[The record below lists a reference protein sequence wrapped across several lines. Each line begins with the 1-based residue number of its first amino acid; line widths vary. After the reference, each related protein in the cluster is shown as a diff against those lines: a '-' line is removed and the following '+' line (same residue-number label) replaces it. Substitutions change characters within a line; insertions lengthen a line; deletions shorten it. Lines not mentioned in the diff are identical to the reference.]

1 MLAPAV
7 VYCLL
12 AFLLGGIPF
21 GYVIG
26 RLVLRDDIRRHG
38 SGNIGA
44 TNVWRVLGWKCGV
57 SVLLLDALKG
67 LLPTALSEIVVRAA
81 GHTPPEWLMVAAGL
95 SAIAGHMFPV
105 WLRFHGGKG
114 VATAL
119 GVVLVISPKAS
130 GFSLAAFLVVMLAS
144 RMVSLS
150 SIVAALAYAGAHL
163 WLQGDAAWTTRGL
176 PATVFALVV
185 PALIIWRHRGN
196 IRRILNGTE
205 SRFGRSAKPPDES
218 TPGR

>member
-1 MLAPAV
+1 MLVPGIA
-7 VYCLL
+7 YCLL

-21 GYVIG
+21 GYLVG
-26 RLVLRDDIRRHG
+26 RLVLGDDIRSYG

-67 LLPTALSEIVVRAA
+67 LLPTAMSEVTLRSTGCV
-81 GHTPPEWLMVAAGL
+81 PPDWLMVAAGL
-95 SAIAGHMFPV
+95 SAIVGHMFPV
-105 WLRFHGGKG
+105 WLRFRGGKG

-119 GVVLVISPKAS
+119 GVVLVISPKSS
-130 GFSLAAFLVVMLAS
+130 GFALLAFLLAMVAS

-150 SIVAALAYAGAHL
+150 SILAALAYAASHL
-163 WLQGDAAWTTRGL
+163 WLRGQSAWTAQGL
-176 PATVFALVV
+176 PATLFALIV
-185 PALIIWRHRGN
+185 PAMIIWRHRGN

-205 SRFGRSAKPPDES
+205 SRFGRSSRPPTSSPPDS
-218 TPGR
+218 

>member
-1 MLAPAV
+1 MLLPAV
-7 VYCLL
+7 VCCLL
-12 AFLLGGIPF
+12 AFLIGGIPF
-21 GYVIG
+21 GYVTG
-26 RLVLRDDIRRHG
+26 RLMLNDDIRRHG

-57 SVLLLDALKG
+57 IVLLLDACKG
-67 LLPTALSEIVVRAA
+67 LLPTALSEISVRAA
-81 GHTPPEWLMVAAGL
+81 GYAPPEWLMVAAGL

-105 WLRFHGGKG
+105 WLNFHGGKG

-119 GVVLVISPKAS
+119 GVVLVISPKSS
-130 GFSLAAFLVVMLAS
+130 GVSLVAFILVMLAS

-163 WLQGDAAWTTRGL
+163 WLRGESAWTLRAL
-176 PATVFALVV
+176 PATVFSLVV

-205 SRFGRSAKPPDES
+205 SRFGRSAKPPD
-218 TPGR
+218 PPAAGP

>member
-1 MLAPAV
+1 
-7 VYCLL
+7 
-12 AFLLGGIPF
+12 
-21 GYVIG
+21 
-26 RLVLRDDIRRHG
+26 
-38 SGNIGA
+38 
-44 TNVWRVLGWKCGV
+44 
-57 SVLLLDALKG
+57 
-67 LLPTALSEIVVRAA
+67 
-81 GHTPPEWLMVAAGL
+81 MVAAGL

>member
-1 MLAPAV
+1 V
-7 VYCLL
+7 
-12 AFLLGGIPF
+12 
-21 GYVIG
+21 G
-26 RLVLRDDIRRHG
+26 RLVLHDDIRRHG

-44 TNVWRVLGWKCGV
+44 TNVWRVLGWKYGV
-57 SVLLLDALKG
+57 LVLVLDAFKG
-67 LLPTALSEIVVRAA
+67 LLPTMCSEIALRSF
-81 GHTPPEWLMVAAGL
+81 GLQPPTWLMVFSGL

-119 GVVLVISPKAS
+119 GVVLVIAPKSAALS
-130 GFSLAAFLVVMLAS
+130 LCGFLLVFVPS

-150 SIVAALAYAGAHL
+150 SITAAVVYAVSHL
-163 WLQGDAAWTTRGL
+163 ILQGSAAWSPARL
-176 PATVFALVV
+176 PATLFALVV

-205 SRFGRSAKPPDES
+205 NRLGRSPRPPQPPADA
-218 TPGR
+218 P

>member
-1 MLAPAV
+1 MLVPGIA
-7 VYCLL
+7 YCLL

-21 GYVIG
+21 GYIIG
-26 RLVLRDDIRRHG
+26 RLMLRDDIRRHG

-67 LLPTALSEIVVRAA
+67 LLPTALSEITLQSA
-81 GHTPPEWLMVAAGL
+81 GFEPPHWLMVAAGL
-95 SAIAGHMFPV
+95 SAIVGHMFPV
-105 WLRFHGGKG
+105 WLHFRGGKG

-119 GVVLVISPKAS
+119 GVVLVISPKSS
-130 GFSLAAFLVVMLAS
+130 GIALLVFLPAMVVS

-150 SIVAALAYAGAHL
+150 SILAALAYAVSHL
-163 WLQGDAAWTTRGL
+163 WLRGQSAWTSQGL
-176 PATVFALVV
+176 PATLFALVV
-185 PALIIWRHRGN
+185 PAMIIWRHRGN

-205 SRFGRSAKPPDES
+205 SRFGRSAGPPSSSAPDS
-218 TPGR
+218 

>member
-1 MLAPAV
+1 MLVPGV
-7 VYCLL
+7 VYCIL

-21 GYVIG
+21 GYVVG

-44 TNVWRVLGWKCGV
+44 TNVWRVLGWKYGV

-67 LLPTALSEIVVRAA
+67 LLPTALSGICVRAA
-81 GHTPPEWLMVAAGL
+81 GYVPADWLMVAAGL

-105 WLRFHGGKG
+105 WLHFHGGKG

-119 GVVLVISPKAS
+119 GVVLVISPKSS
-130 GFSLAAFLVVMLAS
+130 GVSLLAFLLVMLAS

-150 SIVAALAYAGAHL
+150 SIIAALAYAGSHL
-163 WLQGDAAWTTRGL
+163 WLMGSSAWTPRGL
-176 PATVFALVV
+176 PATLFALIV
-185 PALIIWRHRGN
+185 PALIIWRHRSN

-205 SRFGRSAKPPDES
+205 NRFGRSAKPPGPPS
-218 TPGR
+218 AGS

>member
-1 MLAPAV
+1 MLVPAV

-12 AFLLGGIPF
+12 AFLIGGIPF
-21 GYVIG
+21 GYVTG
-26 RLVLRDDIRRHG
+26 LLVLGDDIRKHG

-44 TNVWRVLGWKCGV
+44 TNVWRVLGWKCGLL
-57 SVLLLDALKG
+57 VLLLDALKG
-67 LLPTALSEIVVRAA
+67 LLPTALSEMVVRFS

-105 WLRFHGGKG
+105 WLRFRGGKG

-119 GVVLVISPKAS
+119 GVVLVISPKSS
-130 GFSLAAFLVVMLAS
+130 GVAFVAFVVAMLAS

-150 SIVAALAYAGAHL
+150 SIVAALAYAAAHL
-163 WLQGDAAWTTRGL
+163 WLGGESVWTSRGL
-176 PATVFALVV
+176 PAAMFALIV
-185 PALIIWRHRGN
+185 PTLIIWRHRGN

-205 SRFGRSAKPPDES
+205 SRFGRSAKPTGPPSAD
-218 TPGR
+218 R